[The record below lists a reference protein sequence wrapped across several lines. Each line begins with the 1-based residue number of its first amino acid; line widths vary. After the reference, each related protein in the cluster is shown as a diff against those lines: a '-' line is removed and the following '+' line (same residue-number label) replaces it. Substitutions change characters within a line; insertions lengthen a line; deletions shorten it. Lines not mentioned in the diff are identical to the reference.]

1 MLNEQNLRDRIG
13 FWKYDFLTTEVEM
26 HSSRMLL
33 VKSSME
39 RGNQESGKKKKKK
52 RARLSFQAELLLYAY
67 AIEAKR
73 SACVENKDVNE
84 M

>member
-1 MLNEQNLRDRIG
+1 
-13 FWKYDFLTTEVEM
+13 
-26 HSSRMLL
+26 
-33 VKSSME
+33 ME
-39 RGNQESGKKKKKK
+39 KKKKK